1 MAAIEQIYQYTYPSS
16 NNNVA
21 VLIDNIPQTY
31 RHLEIIWSAKAIS
44 SAVVAASIR
53 LNNDSSTYGY
63 MGSAARGGNGGIYA
77 TGRYGLTK
85 IQGMDSTTM
94 SADNNGGALKM
105 LIYDYANT
113 TRYTQVGGITNKD
126 GYCSKFMNTWNNN
139 NAVTSIQ
146 FTAFSNQTY
155 GEGKIFI
162 NGWNDFANA

>member
-44 SAVVAASIR
+44 SGTVAASIR
-53 LNNDSSTYGY
+53 LNNDSSAYGY
-63 MGSAARGGNGGIYA
+63 WGSASRANNGGIYA
-77 TGRYGLTK
+77 IGQYGLSR
-85 IQGMDSTTM
+85 IQGMDGTTM
-94 SADNNGGALKM
+94 STTNNGGALKM

-113 TRYTQVGGITNKD
+113 TRYTQVGGITNND
-126 GYCSKFMNTWNNN
+126 QYCSKFMNTWNSNS
-139 NAVTSIQ
+139 AVTSIQ

>member
-44 SAVVAASIR
+44 SGTVAASIR
-53 LNNDSSTYGY
+53 LNNDSSAYGY
-63 MGSAARGGNGGIYA
+63 WGSASRANNGGIYA
-77 TGRYGLTK
+77 IG
-85 IQGMDSTTM
+85 Q
-94 SADNNGGALKM
+94 LKM

-113 TRYTQVGGITNKD
+113 TRYTQVAGITNND
-126 GYCSKFMNTWNNN
+126 QYSSKFMNTWNNN